1 MADEIVKVNVR
12 QCKCC
17 GKVKPFDEFLKNRFG
32 LTYICKE
39 CAKAKRHKKLNIA
52 VSAAK
57 FARIQQFTDRELME
71 ELARRGYSGKLEITE
86 LHVVDINNM

>member
-1 MADEIVKVNVR
+1 MADEIVNVR

-17 GKVKPFDEFLKNRFG
+17 GETKPINEFLRNRFG
-32 LTYICKE
+32 ITYVCKE
-39 CAKAKRHKKLNIA
+39 CAKSSRHRKVIDA
-52 VSAAK
+52 VNAAK
-57 FARIQQFTDRELME
+57 QKRVQQFTDRELME